1 MDSFHERLARVA
13 LDAAG
18 SFGFA
23 LAGGYAVQVHGF
35 LSRVSSDID
44 LFARADAETSFP
56 EAVDA
61 VITAYQREGFQV
73 EAELR
78 SASFTRLSV
87 RSATESAKVELGL
100 DWRKNEPIHLAVG
113 PVLHEDD
120 AVANKICAL
129 FGRAEVRDYIDV
141 DAIVT
146 SRRYTED
153 ALLDLA
159 ADHDPGFDRPNFA
172 QALAAIDRLP
182 DSLFQP
188 YGMSSQDTSALRE
201 RMHAWAQRI
210 RTAL

>member
-73 EAELR
+73 EAELQITIP
-78 SASFTRLSV
+78 AST
-87 RSATESAKVELGL
+87 
-100 DWRKNEPIHLAVG
+100 
-113 PVLHEDD
+113 
-120 AVANKICAL
+120 
-129 FGRAEVRDYIDV
+129 GR
-141 DAIVT
+141 T
-146 SRRYTED
+146 SRK
-153 ALLDLA
+153 
-159 ADHDPGFDRPNFA
+159 H
-172 QALAAIDRLP
+172 
-182 DSLFQP
+182 SLQSTACLTAC
-188 YGMSSQDTSALRE
+188 SS
-201 RMHAWAQRI
+201 RMA
-210 RTAL
+210 

>member
-1 MDSFHERLARVA
+1 LDSFHERLARVA

-120 AVANKICAL
+120 AVRRMRCSTWLQITIPAST
-129 FGRAEVRDYIDV
+129 GR
-141 DAIVT
+141 T
-146 SRRYTED
+146 SRK
-153 ALLDLA
+153 
-159 ADHDPGFDRPNFA
+159 H
-172 QALAAIDRLP
+172 
-182 DSLFQP
+182 SLQSTACLTAC
-188 YGMSSQDTSALRE
+188 SS
-201 RMHAWAQRI
+201 RMA
-210 RTAL
+210 